1 MTERDIEL
9 ELQAIDC
16 ELKAIQL
23 AQEANQR
30 ALNKVREDILNVN
43 ESGEWTPEFYETS
56 RKKLESLERR
66 SKLLDFQM
74 RQLMERERRL
84 AVTLWGPAG
93 GQLIDYL
100 MRDS

>member
-30 ALNKVREDILNVN
+30 ALNKVREDILDAN
-43 ESGEWTPEFYETS
+43 ESGEWTPELYEAYQ
-56 RKKLESLERR
+56 KKLDSLLRR

-74 RQLMERERRL
+74 KQLVERERRL

-93 GQLIDYL
+93 GRLIDYL

>member
-1 MTERDIEL
+1 MTEQDVML

-23 AQEANQR
+23 AQEANQK
-30 ALNKVREDILNVN
+30 ALTKVKSDILDVD
-43 ESGEWTPEFYETS
+43 ESGEWTPELYETYQ
-56 RKKLESLERR
+56 KKLDSLLRR
-66 SKLLDFQM
+66 SKLLNFQM
-74 RQLMERERRL
+74 KQLEERERRL

-93 GQLIDYL
+93 GQLLDYL